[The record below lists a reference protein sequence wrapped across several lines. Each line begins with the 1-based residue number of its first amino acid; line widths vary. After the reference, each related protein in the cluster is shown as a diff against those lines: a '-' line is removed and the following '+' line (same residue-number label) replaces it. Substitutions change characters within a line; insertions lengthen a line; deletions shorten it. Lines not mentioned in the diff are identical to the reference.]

1 MAEAEA
7 EAEAEPIICFLKN
20 PKTNVFP
27 LLQSTVTNPCDKPI
41 QIQNG
46 PSKPTS
52 LRQIAVTKFFAET
65 KGYPIFQTLPSQLG
79 LTTRGPTLLALS
91 ITASPLP

>member
-1 MAEAEA
+1 M
-7 EAEAEPIICFLKN
+7 AEAEPIISFLKN

-46 PSKPTS
+46 HQIPS
-52 LRQIAVTKFFAET
+52 
-65 KGYPIFQTLPSQLG
+65 
-79 LTTRGPTLLALS
+79 
-91 ITASPLP
+91 

>member
-1 MAEAEA
+1 M
-7 EAEAEPIICFLKN
+7 AEAEPIISFLKN

-46 PSKPTS
+46 HQIPSKPTS
-52 LRQIAVTKFFAET
+52 LRQISVTKFFAET

-79 LTTRGPTLLALS
+79 LTTRGPTPLALS